1 MSRFSENPI
10 LWEVEN
16 HVIYI
21 QINRPDRENCLNCRD
36 SEELA
41 RVYQYASDHPEI
53 RVIVVTGSDGYFHTG
68 GRLNSE
74 DPEEKERFSRALRTR
89 NQIIHNF
96 RIPLIAA
103 VNGKCLG
110 GGMSLL
116 LYADVAFAA
125 ESARF
130 GYPEILRGS
139 FPVMSMV
146 ATMPVLP
153 KKKALEAFYSG
164 RSFTAREA
172 LDMGLVNQVVPDG
185 SLDET
190 VRCFAEKLASLP
202 TQWVQEGR
210 AMYYRLLDMTP
221 PERAV
226 YLKETGAGLACEI
239 KNGKEQTI

>member
-1 MSRFSENPI
+1 
-10 LWEVEN
+10 
-16 HVIYI
+16 
-21 QINRPDRENCLNCRD
+21 
-36 SEELA
+36 
-41 RVYQYASDHPEI
+41 
-53 RVIVVTGSDGYFHTG
+53 
-68 GRLNSE
+68 
-74 DPEEKERFSRALRTR
+74 
-89 NQIIHNF
+89 
-96 RIPLIAA
+96 
-103 VNGKCLG
+103 
-110 GGMSLL
+110 MSLL
-116 LYADVAFAA
+116 LHADMAFAA

-130 GYPEILRGS
+130 GYPEILKGS

-210 AMYYRLLDMTP
+210 AMYYHLLDMTP
-221 PERAV
+221 LERAV
-226 YLKETGAGLACEI
+226 YLEETGAGLACEI
-239 KNGKEQTI
+239 KNREEQTI